1 MNAAYLYE
9 AKVIDVYDG
18 DTITCKVDLGFHVS
32 VEVKFR
38 LFGIDTPELRGHE
51 REEGVRVR
59 DIVRERIL
67 NKQVLLKSHKG
78 KTGKYGRW
86 LAEVLYTDEDDVKTN
101 LNLML
106 VAEGNAQ
113 SYFGGSR

>member
-1 MNAAYLYE
+1 MNPAYEYE

-18 DTITCKVDLGFHVS
+18 DTITCDVDLGFHITARI
-32 VEVKFR
+32 KFR
-38 LFGIDTPELRGHE
+38 LFGIDTPELRGEE
-51 REEGVRVR
+51 REEGLRVR

-86 LAEVLYTDEDDVKTN
+86 LAEVIFNDDDGMKTN
-101 LNLML
+101 LNLLL
-106 VAEGNAQ
+106 VAERNAV
-113 SYFGGSR
+113 SYFGGKR